1 MAYSFHSAW
10 MIVGFVL
17 IATLLVSV
25 VIETLSSA
33 IGYNKITAKYV
44 EKIIN
49 R

>member
-1 MAYSFHSAW
+1 MTKFL
-10 MIVGFVL
+10 FV
-17 IATLLVSV
+17 IPLVSG

-33 IGYNKITAKYV
+33 IGYNKITAKCV